1 MLLIVESIIYNSMS
15 MMLTDTQFSPYASC
29 TFFPSNRYNYRRT
42 KITYGSEVLPM
53 KDASSNE
60 AKTAWF
66 YTIINTNLYRMRYS
80 NTPEDTL
87 AVP

>member
-1 MLLIVESIIYNSMS
+1 MV
-15 MMLTDTQFSPYASC
+15 LT
-29 TFFPSNRYNYRRT
+29 
-42 KITYGSEVLPM
+42 SEVLPM